1 MPSALSL
8 PFFLQIMISIFT
20 RAQIYSSWSKI
31 NIMSCFANN
40 THKMYI
46 HKLTDGSSISL
57 KKKSTYTIFKWFK
70 TCPYGHTLPAICRC
84 CQIFKCIYGKA
95 TQRVNRYWQ
104 SIYRRLLTSI
114 ELNDLIVCKRR
125 RFLSSICACMT

>member
-40 THKMYI
+40 THKLYI
-46 HKLTDGSSISL
+46 HNWQMDPQFRL
-57 KKKSTYTIFKWFK
+57 KKSPHTQFLKWFK

-114 ELNDLIVCKRR
+114 QLNDLIVCKRR